1 MEIQTDHNRDLFILE
16 QIEKNPD
23 ASQATLASQLGV
35 AVSVINWHLKRLIA
49 KGYVKVRRMESR
61 KFQYIITPEGL
72 ALRAH
77 LTIDFIR
84 SSFQLYRLV
93 RQRMNEVLSQVHQAG
108 YHDIRLVGDG
118 DVAEICRLTCLENN
132 IAVVSDPEAPCVQ
145 IKGYKMF
152 LSFKNEGPNPENGT
166 GLVSG

>member
-1 MEIQTDHNRDLFILE
+1 MEILTDHNRDLFILE

-49 KGYVKVRRMESR
+49 KGYVKAKRMESR
-61 KFQYIITPEGL
+61 KFRYIITPEGL

-93 RQRMNEVLSQVHQAG
+93 RQRMNEVLSQVRQAG
-108 YHDIRLVGDG
+108 FFHIRLVGDG
-118 DVAEICRLTCLENN
+118 DVAEICRLTCLENG
-132 IAVVSDPEAPCVQ
+132 ISIITEQEAPCVR
-145 IKGYKMF
+145 IKGFKMF
-152 LSFKNEGPNPENGT
+152 LNFENEETSPEN
-166 GLVSG
+166 LVE

>member
-1 MEIQTDHNRDLFILE
+1 MEIPTDHNRDLFILE

-23 ASQATLASQLGV
+23 ASQAILATQLGV

-61 KFQYIITPEGL
+61 KFRYIITPEGL

-77 LTIDFIR
+77 LTIDFIQ

-93 RQRMNEVLSQVHQAG
+93 RQRMNEVLSQVRQAG
-108 YHDIRLVGDG
+108 YHNIRLAGGG
-118 DVAEICRLTCLENN
+118 DVAEICRLTCLENG
-132 IAVVSDPEAPCVQ
+132 IAIVNEPEAPCVH
-145 IKGYKMF
+145 IKGFKMF
-152 LSFKNEGPNPENGT
+152 LNFGNEETSPENFIE
-166 GLVSG
+166 